1 MAPKQLS
8 ADCQLDS
15 DFCPGGVKVNLLQHT
30 KGKKVILMGLPGAFT
45 PT

>member
-1 MAPKQLS
+1 MTLKQLTPE
-8 ADCQLDS
+8 LELFS
-15 DFCPGGVKVNLLQHT
+15 DFEPKKINVLEYT

>member
-1 MAPKQLS
+1 MALTQLTG
-8 ADCQLDS
+8 DLELFS
-15 DFCPGGVKVNLLQHT
+15 DFEPEKINLLEHT